1 MAKLDPLIRVRKH
14 TVEEKQ
20 KFLATLLAKEEELL
34 KKKADALSKIETEA
48 SIAEEHPQDF
58 GLQKSFSQFKDSMT
72 KQIARFDDELEKLA
86 LRIEVAQESMREAF
100 ADLKKVEIV
109 DRSRKEAQA
118 KEQAKKENDVLDEI
132 GLQMHRREQDKKDK

>member
-14 TVEEKQ
+14 SVEEKQ

-48 SIAEEHPQDF
+48 SITEEHPQDF

-86 LRIEVAQESMREAF
+86 LRIEVAQEAMRSAF

-109 DRSRKEAQA
+109 DRNRKDAEAKAQ
-118 KEQAKKENDVLDEI
+118 QKKENDVLDEI

>member
-1 MAKLDPLIRVRKH
+1 
-14 TVEEKQ
+14 
-20 KFLATLLAKEEELL
+20 
-34 KKKADALSKIETEA
+34 
-48 SIAEEHPQDF
+48 
-58 GLQKSFSQFKDSMT
+58 MT

-118 KEQAKKENDVLDEI
+118 KEQAKKEMMFWMKSAYKCTAGSRIRKTNSL
-132 GLQMHRREQDKKDK
+132 